1 MIFSLSRWRPRH
13 LLASWLGYWA
23 ALILVAIG
31 PAIPAIWRVTRP
43 DAHGSISANFGDGV
57 LKLIVLESG
66 TVVWEGAVRVL
77 TATLWLGVPPLL
89 LWLAW
94 VVARSRARTPT
105 PTTPRP
111 V

>member
-13 LLASWLGYWA
+13 LLASWLAYWA
-23 ALILVAIG
+23 ALILVALG

-43 DAHGSISANFGDGV
+43 DAHGSINGSFGDGL
-57 LKLIVLESG
+57 LKLTVMDSG

-77 TATLWLGVPPLL
+77 IATCWLGVPPLL

-94 VVARSRARTPT
+94 VIARSRARTPT